1 MSSPLVQPYS
11 LKTKKTQIPSSKD
24 FRSQKKNLKF
34 SNHLSTSSQEDTEL
48 PKMMP
53 LKYCI
58 ATIMPRF
65 TDAKICS
72 MVLMNSTTLVS
83 DSEEE
88 TQLED
93 KMPIDSL
100 VEVLNT
106 AIKGLE

>member
-1 MSSPLVQPYS
+1 MR
-11 LKTKKTQIPSSKD
+11 TKKTCIPISKD
-24 FRSQKKNLKF
+24 FRSQKKKLKF
-34 SNHLSTSSQEDTEL
+34 SNYLSTSSQEDTKL

-58 ATIMPRF
+58 ATIMPRL

-72 MVLMNSTTLVS
+72 MVLMNSKTLVS

-88 TQLED
+88 TQAED